1 MIRIPIVIS
10 VSISHK
16 LIKSNALLSSVDL
29 GIFRRFFLRNLLVA
43 RLYETS
49 ADGNEQSLSVK
60 LQKKTETK
68 NLVCK
73 KICQLD
79 PPLYKILFNLK
90 FKIYTYHTKIK
101 NLFGLK
107 LKRVLIF

>member
-1 MIRIPIVIS
+1 MIRIQIVIS

-29 GIFRRFFLRNLLVA
+29 GIFRRFFSWENLLVS

-79 PPLYKILFNLK
+79 PRLYKIPFNLK
-90 FKIYTYHTKIK
+90 F
-101 NLFGLK
+101 
-107 LKRVLIF
+107 

>member
-1 MIRIPIVIS
+1 MNRIPIVIS

-16 LIKSNALLSSVDL
+16 LIKSNALLSGVDL
-29 GIFRRFFLRNLLVA
+29 GIFERFFSRENLLVS

-60 LQKKTETK
+60 LQKITEPK
-68 NLVCK
+68 NLVWK
-73 KICQLD
+73 KICQVG

-90 FKIYTYHTKIK
+90 F
-101 NLFGLK
+101 
-107 LKRVLIF
+107 

>member
-1 MIRIPIVIS
+1 MIRIQIVIS

-16 LIKSNALLSSVDL
+16 LIKSKALLSSVDL
-29 GIFRRFFLRNLLVA
+29 GIFRRFFSWENLLVS

-60 LQKKTETK
+60 LQEKTDTK

-73 KICQLD
+73 KICQVD
-79 PPLYKILFNLK
+79 APLYKILFNLK
-90 FKIYTYHTKIK
+90 F
-101 NLFGLK
+101 
-107 LKRVLIF
+107 

>member
-16 LIKSNALLSSVDL
+16 LIKSKALLSSVDL
-29 GIFRRFFLRNLLVA
+29 GIFRRFFSWENLLVS

-68 NLVCK
+68 NLVSK

-90 FKIYTYHTKIK
+90 F
-101 NLFGLK
+101 
-107 LKRVLIF
+107 

>member
-16 LIKSNALLSSVDL
+16 LVKSNVLLSSVAL
-29 GIFRRFFLRNLLVA
+29 GIFRRFFSRENFLLVS

-60 LQKKTETK
+60 VQKKTETK

-73 KICQLD
+73 KICQLG

-90 FKIYTYHTKIK
+90 F
-101 NLFGLK
+101 
-107 LKRVLIF
+107 